1 MSNKRR
7 ILSIVLIAITAITV
21 VPYFLTPTEKIWGAG
36 EEPYMVIAGKKPSDA
51 KISIR
56 VNYFGRGESCSGWSW
71 NEGSGKVNTGIYNES
86 FKFEH
91 NFSSDDNF
99 YELRIP
105 YQPRQPE
112 RGCITYLSN
121 MEVELT
127 NAFDTVGFANLRIKK
142 AGKDYYNKPLALTS
156 KIEAKDCN
164 SRLYQWSK
172 DVWKGITGCYYFVNK
187 KKISETSETNAESV
201 YFDFSQ
207 FNSDTVIHYDILA
220 GEEYRSTPLDPQTG
234 K

>member
-1 MSNKRR
+1 MSNKQR

-21 VPYFLTPTEKIWGAG
+21 LQYLTPTEKIWGEG

-51 KISIR
+51 KISVR

-71 NEGSGKVNTGIYNES
+71 NAGSGKVNTGIYNES

-105 YQPRQPE
+105 YLPRQPE

-142 AGKDYYNKPLALTS
+142 AGKDYYNKPIALTS
-156 KIEAKDCN
+156 KIEATNCDAVIH
-164 SRLYQWSK
+164 QWKNNTWSGGLGCIFYTDDEKKSK
-172 DVWKGITGCYYFVNK
+172 KPEF
-187 KKISETSETNAESV
+187 NAESV

>member
-1 MSNKRR
+1 MSNKQR
-7 ILSIVLIAITAITV
+7 ILSIVLIIITV
-21 VPYFLTPTEKIWGAG
+21 ILFVYYLGPSERIWGAG
-36 EEPYMVIAGKKPSDA
+36 EEPYMVIAGKKPADA
-51 KISIR
+51 NISVR

-71 NEGSGKVNTGIYNES
+71 NAGSGKVNTGIYNES

-91 NFSSDDNF
+91 NFSADENY

-121 MEVELT
+121 MEVELI
-127 NAFDTVGFANLRIKK
+127 NAFDTVGFANLRIYRS
-142 AGKDYYNKPLALTS
+142 GTEYGNKPRDLAS
-156 KIEAKDCN
+156 KIESRNCN
-164 SRLYQWSK
+164 SYIFKGLGKVWS
-172 DVWKGITGCYYFVNK
+172 GSLGCYLFVDDE
-187 KKISETSETNAESV
+187 KISQKPNYNAESV

-220 GEEYRSTPLDPQTG
+220 GENYRTAPLDPETG

>member
-1 MSNKRR
+1 MIIKMRV
-7 ILSIVLIAITAITV
+7 LSIVLVVIIGITMAYYLA
-21 VPYFLTPTEKIWGAG
+21 PSEKIWGAG
-36 EEPYMVIAGKKPSDA
+36 EEPYMVIAGKKPADA
-51 KISIR
+51 KISVR

-71 NEGSGKVNTGIYNES
+71 NAGSGKVSTGIYNES

-91 NFSSDDNF
+91 NFSPDENF
-99 YELRIP
+99 YELRVP

-127 NAFDTVGFANLRIKK
+127 NTFDTVGFANLRIHQ
-142 AGKDYYNKPLALTS
+142 AGEEYYNKPIELTS
-156 KIEAKDCN
+156 KIGARDCNGHLYEWAKDI
-164 SRLYQWSK
+164 
-172 DVWKGITGCYYFVNK
+172 WKGIVGCRYFVNNEK
-187 KKISETSETNAESV
+187 LSKASQTNAETV

-207 FNSDTVIHYDILA
+207 FNSETVIHYDILA
-220 GEEYRSTPLDPQTG
+220 GEDYRSTPLDPETG